1 MKLSFCWL
9 LILLGLP
16 TFRMVAFDADHSRY
30 GRVLAAHVVN
40 GSVDYAALKAAP
52 VELTT
57 YLTELGAVGEPEFNG
72 WDRPAQMAFLINLYN
87 AATLKLI
94 VDHYPVG
101 SIRRIGGWFGSPWDI
116 QCVRLF
122 GHDVSLNHLEHG
134 ILRPRYKE
142 PRIHFALVCAARS
155 CPPLRG
161 EPFVGDR
168 LDEQLEDQGK
178 RFLSQAD
185 KNRVDVKTTPLT
197 VELSPI
203 FDWYRT
209 DFPTEPARLAE
220 FLSRYLPKNAGDAL
234 RGGTYRVRYTAYDWL
249 LNRLEPKSGK
259 P

>member
-122 GHDVSLNHLEHG
+122 GHDVSLNHLVAT
-134 ILRPRYKE
+134 R
-142 PRIHFALVCAARS
+142 AAD
-155 CPPLRG
+155 G
-161 EPFVGDR
+161 
-168 LDEQLEDQGK
+168 
-178 RFLSQAD
+178 A
-185 KNRVDVKTTPLT
+185 
-197 VELSPI
+197 
-203 FDWYRT
+203 
-209 DFPTEPARLAE
+209 A
-220 FLSRYLPKNAGDAL
+220 
-234 RGGTYRVRYTAYDWL
+234 GGTSSWLRRHGAQFWRPVYTIWRRCSELRMLSSNVR
-249 LNRLEPKSGK
+249 RRRRG
-259 P
+259 